1 MALVRVSSWTTPRL
15 VWKSW
20 GEEIIV
26 FNTASGNTHLLS
38 PVAAQALRKLE
49 QNPATIFEL
58 SGELAGSASVDA
70 DEEFIQ
76 HVEKLI
82 TNLDELGL
90 VEPVS

>member
-1 MALVRVSSWTTPRL
+1 MRVLSWTTPRL

-20 GEEIIV
+20 GEEVIV
-26 FNTASGNTHLLS
+26 FNVASGNTHLLS
-38 PVAAQALRKLE
+38 PVAAQALRILE

-58 SGELAGSASVDA
+58 SNKLAGSASVDA
-70 DEEFIQ
+70 DEEFIE